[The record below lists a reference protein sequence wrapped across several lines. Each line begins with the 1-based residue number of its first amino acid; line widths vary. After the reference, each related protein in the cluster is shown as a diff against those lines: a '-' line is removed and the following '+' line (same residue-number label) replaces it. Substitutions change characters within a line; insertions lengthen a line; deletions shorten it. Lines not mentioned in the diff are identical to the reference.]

1 MKELIELTPQEDY
14 LQDRGTR
21 VTLND
26 VAKGDLGVSPKTK
39 TGSIISHKNLLQKF
53 NTMVEALNESECS
66 QLNFQPAKFRDT
78 QGKARPT
85 IEMDL
90 KTLVWFASSYHH
102 SLRLSIVTYAFDK
115 MKRESDTRL
124 AEAVKEAKQLQKLIT
139 GECSIRRCITE
150 AWNEMEEAPNESEV
164 WQAMTWKNLAEA
176 TYVTKLIRVI
186 PDGLNHIVGVMKH
199 PGNVKYNPQ
208 LVRDTWED
216 YVEAGKPSP
225 TERERLTTEY
235 NIVLENYKKKFEE
248 LEQVRD

>member
-1 MKELIELTPQEDY
+1 MKKVVNKKQELVELTPTEAF
-14 LQDRGTR
+14 LQQVGFTMTLKEVADKHGRENGKLVKDFEKEIASLSPDRFESFNFSLEIADIQSG
-21 VTLND
+21 
-26 VAKGDLGVSPKTK
+26 KGRKQDIKTY
-39 TGSIISHKNLLQKF
+39 NLDFK
-53 NTMVEALNESECS
+53 M
-66 QLNFQPAKFRDT
+66 
-78 QGKARPT
+78 
-85 IEMDL
+85 
-90 KTLVWFASSYHH
+90 LVWYISKFDAN
-102 SLRLSIVTYAFDK
+102 LRADIVNYAFEK
-115 MKRESDTRL
+115 L
-124 AEAVKEAKQLQKLIT
+124 QAENKQKLDAAVKEAKQLQKLIT